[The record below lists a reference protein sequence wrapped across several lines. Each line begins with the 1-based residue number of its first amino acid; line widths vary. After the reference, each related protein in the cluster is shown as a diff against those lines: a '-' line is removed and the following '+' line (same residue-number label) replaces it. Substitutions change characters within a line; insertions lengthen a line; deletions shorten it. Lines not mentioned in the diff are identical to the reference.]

1 MSTDDLLQLVF
12 IDQVFLQSDVE
23 EVAMRM
29 KEQFSRYS
37 KNKLV
42 MEHHGQSDYWLDE
55 NPFGVKSDWEKHVLE
70 RGAPMYRMLFSKS
83 SEIRSEVSV
92 SNDVIQKVG

>member
-1 MSTDDLLQLVF
+1 MK
-12 IDQVFLQSDVE
+12 
-23 EVAMRM
+23 M
-29 KEQFSRYS
+29 KEQFLRYS

-42 MEHHGQSDYWLDE
+42 MENGQSDCLDE
-55 NPFGVKSDWEKHVLE
+55 NPFGVKSNWEKHVLE

-83 SEIRSEVSV
+83 SEISEISV